1 MQYYHGI
8 SAATGQPFSPPTAFR
23 TIVRANPSKH
33 EKMHIMEGKCHR
45 CKKWV
50 AVEGVKDVEAKVRE
64 IFWWKHAAGCHQ
76 GDVLEGESDIFVKD
90 VVWVA
95 VSGIGTEMQAE
106 SEEMGEGDGEDEIEV
121 D

>member
-1 MQYYHGI
+1 
-8 SAATGQPFSPPTAFR
+8 
-23 TIVRANPSKH
+23 
-33 EKMHIMEGKCHR
+33 MEGKCHK

-76 GDVLEGESDIFVKD
+76 GDVLEGESDVFVED
-90 VVWVA
+90 PVWA
-95 VSGIGTEMQAE
+95 AAAGISIDIQAE
-106 SEEMGEGDGEDEIEV
+106 SGEVRRDREDESEE

>member
-8 SAATGQPFSPPTAFR
+8 SATTGRPFSPPTAFR
-23 TIVRANPSKH
+23 TVARVNPSKH
-33 EKMHIMEGKCHR
+33 EKTRIVEGKCHK

-76 GDVLEGESDIFVKD
+76 GDVLEGECDVFVED
-90 VVWVA
+90 AVWAVVAGVG
-95 VSGIGTEMQAE
+95 SGMQDE
-106 SEEMGEGDGEDEIEV
+106 SEEMREGDGEVENEAD
-121 D
+121 